1 MKHCIYGIHA
11 VKALLERKPEHI
23 IELLS
28 LKDRQDSEQARIVQK
43 AKSLGIGVRIVGRAD
58 LDAYGKGHQG
68 IVALTAR
75 EEGQAQAETMT
86 IKDLIVYSLAKNKLI
101 LALDGITDPHNLGAC
116 LRSAEA
122 LGCDAVILPQDRS
135 ASVNATVHKTSS
147 GASQILPLVTVVNLS
162 QSLDELKAE
171 GFWITGFEGESD
183 LSLTEVD
190 FTMPTILIM
199 GNEGEGM
206 RRLTKEKCDYL
217 AKIPMRGQTESLN
230 VSVACGIALYEVAR
244 QRRRA

>member
-1 MKHCIYGIHA
+1 MKHCIYGLHA
-11 VKALLERKPEHI
+11 VKALIERKPEHI
-23 IELLS
+23 LELLT

-43 AKSLGIGVRIVGRAD
+43 AKSLGISVRVVARAD
-58 LDAYGKGHQG
+58 LDPYGKGHQG

-75 EEGQAQAETMT
+75 EEGQSQAEAMS
-86 IKDLIVYSLAKNKLI
+86 IKELIAYSLNKNKLI

-183 LSLTEVD
+183 LTLTEVD

-206 RRLTKEKCDYL
+206 RRLTKERCDYL
-217 AKIPMRGQTESLN
+217 AKIPMQGQTESLN
-230 VSVACGIALYEVAR
+230 VSVACGIALYEVGR
-244 QRRRA
+244 QRL

>member
-11 VKALLERKPEHI
+11 VKALMERKPEHI
-23 IELLS
+23 SELLT
-28 LKDRQDSEQARIVQK
+28 LKDRQDSEQARLVQK
-43 AKSLGIGVRIVGRAD
+43 AKSLGISVRIVARGD
-58 LDAYGKGHQG
+58 LDPYGKGHQG
-68 IVALTAR
+68 IVALTTR
-75 EEGQAQAETMT
+75 EEGRESLATMSV
-86 IKDLIVYSLAKNKLI
+86 KELIAYSLQKNKLI

-183 LSLTEVD
+183 LVLTEVD
-190 FTMPTILIM
+190 FTLPTILIM

-217 AKIPMRGQTESLN
+217 AKIPMSGQTESLN
-230 VSVACGIALYEVAR
+230 VSVACGVALYEVLR
-244 QRRRA
+244 QRTA

>member
-1 MKHCIYGIHA
+1 MKHCIYGLHA
-11 VKALLERKPEHI
+11 VKALIERKPEQI
-23 IELLS
+23 TELLT
-28 LKDRQDSEQARIVQK
+28 LKDRQDSEQARIALK
-43 AKSLGIGVRIVGRAD
+43 AKSLGISVRVVSRAD
-58 LDAYGKGHQG
+58 LDPYGKGHQG
-68 IVALTAR
+68 MVALTLR
-75 EEGQAQAETMT
+75 EEGQSQAELMT
-86 IKDLIVYSLAKNKLI
+86 IKDLIPYSLGKNKLI

-147 GASQILPLVTVVNLS
+147 GASQILPLITVVNLS

-183 LSLTEVD
+183 LALTDVD

-217 AKIPMRGQTESLN
+217 AQIPMCGQTESLN
-230 VSVACGIALYEVAR
+230 VSVACGIALYEVMR
-244 QRRRA
+244 QRAL